1 MPDTGTSL
9 AHFGIADTPSNL
21 AMATTHGNTGSFQ
34 VDARNEYRILVAN
47 WQRAIPLEWLTNGS
61 DSIFKEHSLLLQFL
75 WWVEREG
82 KNEGGREG
90 REEGKREEG
99 KEGVRINEGPRRE
112 GGEEGKRGG
121 SSRRV

>member
-1 MPDTGTSL
+1 MQRMNSET
-9 AHFGIADTPSNL
+9 
-21 AMATTHGNTGSFQ
+21 
-34 VDARNEYRILVAN
+34 ARVAN
-47 WQRAIPLEWLTNGS
+47 CLAKEWLPLVWLTNGS
-61 DSIFKEHSLLLQFL
+61 DSIFEEHSLLLQFL